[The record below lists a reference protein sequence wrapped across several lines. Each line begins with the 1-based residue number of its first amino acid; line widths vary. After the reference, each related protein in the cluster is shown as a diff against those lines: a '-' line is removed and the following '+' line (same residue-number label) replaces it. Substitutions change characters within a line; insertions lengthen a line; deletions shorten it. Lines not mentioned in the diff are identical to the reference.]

1 MADTFSNTPNS
12 NMSSLGLS
20 RTAETY
26 EGSNGYSL
34 RLDGLEDS
42 NDNMRDRFIVMHGAS
57 YAEDAFV
64 DRNGYLGRS
73 NGCPAMAASRSSEV
87 IDLVQQ
93 GTLLFSYFPD
103 DAWLNSSPFL
113 R

>member
-1 MADTFSNTPNS
+1 
-12 NMSSLGLS
+12 MSSLGLS

-42 NDNMRDRFIVMHGAS
+42 NDQMRNRFIVMHGAS

-64 DRNGYLGRS
+64 DDNGYLGRS
-73 NGCPAMAASRSSEV
+73 NGCPAIAASRSADV

-93 GTLLFSYFPD
+93 GTLVFSWFPD